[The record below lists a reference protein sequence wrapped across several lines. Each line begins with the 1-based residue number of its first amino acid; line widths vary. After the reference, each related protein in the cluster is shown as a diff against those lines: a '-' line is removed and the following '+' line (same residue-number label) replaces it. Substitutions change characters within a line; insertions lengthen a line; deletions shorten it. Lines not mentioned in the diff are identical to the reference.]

1 MQWFRINVKVPQIDH
16 FTLVSGRHT
25 LTCLAM
31 RGYHV
36 CNLLF
41 SNRGNG
47 DKILLYVY
55 VEREK
60 GNVAMLSNGDL
71 KKKKPFF
78 SCFTG
83 SSFLVATCGLS
94 CPAACGILVPQPGIE
109 AESPALEGSFLTTGL
124 PGKSPEELLLREF
137 FVLFL

>member
-1 MQWFRINVKVPQIDH
+1 
-16 FTLVSGRHT
+16 
-25 LTCLAM
+25 M

-55 VEREK
+55 VAREK

-71 KKKKPFF
+71 KKKAFF
-78 SCFTG
+78 FFCFTG
-83 SSFLVATCGLS
+83 SSFLVATHGPS

-109 AESPALEGSFLTTGL
+109 AESPALEGSF
-124 PGKSPEELLLREF
+124 
-137 FVLFL
+137 

>member
-31 RGYHV
+31 SGYHV

-71 KKKKPFF
+71 KKKSLFF
-78 SCFTG
+78 LAS
-83 SSFLVATCGLS
+83 L
-94 CPAACGILVPQPGIE
+94 
-109 AESPALEGSFLTTGL
+109 GL
-124 PGKSPEELLLREF
+124 PF
-137 FVLFL
+137 

>member
-31 RGYHV
+31 SGYHV

-55 VEREK
+55 MESK
-60 GNVAMLSNGDL
+60 Q
-71 KKKKPFF
+71 
-78 SCFTG
+78 G
-83 SSFLVATCGLS
+83 SSR
-94 CPAACGILVPQPGIE
+94 
-109 AESPALEGSFLTTGL
+109 AETFHMSSTWEN
-124 PGKSPEELLLREF
+124 EF
-137 FVLFL
+137 EP